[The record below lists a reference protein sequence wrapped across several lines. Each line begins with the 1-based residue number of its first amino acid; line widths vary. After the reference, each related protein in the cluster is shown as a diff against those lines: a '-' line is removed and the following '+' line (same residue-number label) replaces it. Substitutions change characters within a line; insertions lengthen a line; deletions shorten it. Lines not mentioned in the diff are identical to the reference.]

1 MQFLSTKILGK
12 KPKVKAVTVVHSS
25 PTEPVRLPT
34 DSSGGPAVVVHPVAV
49 RSKLPFK
56 KKVHENKRRSKSAKK
71 EEPVLHNVNNNN
83 SPVEVKKKKSKRH
96 DKGATTGAAKAAGKS
111 KTPKPKKTVV
121 VADPKT
127 AAAVVSEDPLGKVRN
142 WLISSHNIEDVGSL
156 KKSQSSPADFD
167 LSDPTGKNRG
177 KRVNPSAA
185 VLAAVPAAAPA
196 AGTPPKPD
204 AGKKKPSKDRVKLQ
218 LVYKPPFKFSVKLG
232 KNKNEISSHLIKDKR
247 PEAVKQRAALLVR
260 ADRIRSQPAKE
271 TTVATA
277 APNKGQKSNE
287 PEAPAK
293 IDEASAT
300 KVEYK
305 RSVSA
310 PQEPLYQNTAFET
323 ARGDEKHGPQV
334 EPCYANVFSADST
347 KNPFASEGR
356 PEARASTK
364 ASLSMGMKRRNSSE
378 SRQHAAPSKPQSKS
392 TASKRR
398 NSCDT
403 GKSKPLTVDVRR
415 QLSDESEVRQPSA
428 NLKRTSSGELFKRA
442 NSAQRGGAA
451 QSSRRQ
457 PTSVVIAT
465 SSKPVRLKFGELED
479 VPSKTKSSTAAK
491 SEAQPAAKSKRV
503 RRSMSNNEASHD
515 ADKFK
520 RYSLQNVDLSR
531 LTPRADEAKC
541 VFPTANFESAELP
554 FRPIELTSE
563 IPSDLEV
570 LLSESE
576 NTVDGRR

>member
-1 MQFLSTKILGK
+1 M
-12 KPKVKAVTVVHSS
+12 KAVTVVHSS
-25 PTEPVRLPT
+25 PTEPVRLPA

-56 KKVHENKRRSKSAKK
+56 KKVHENKRSSKSAKQK

-96 DKGATTGAAKAAGKS
+96 DKGATTGATQPAGKS
-111 KTPKPKKTVV
+111 KAPKPKKTVV
-121 VADPKT
+121 VANPK
-127 AAAVVSEDPLGKVRN
+127 AGAAVVCEDPLGKVRN
-142 WLISSHNIEDVGSL
+142 WLINSHNIEDIGSL
-156 KKSQSSPADFD
+156 KKSQSSPAGFD

-177 KRVNPSAA
+177 KRTNP
-185 VLAAVPAAAPA
+185 LAAAPA
-196 AGTPPKPD
+196 AVPATTPAAGTPQK
-204 AGKKKPSKDRVKLQ
+204 AEAAKKKPSKDRVKLQ

-271 TTVATA
+271 STVTAVAPTKSPKVNEPA
-277 APNKGQKSNE
+277 AP
-287 PEAPAK
+287 
-293 IDEASAT
+293 EASAKPEEAPVS

-310 PQEPLYQNTAFET
+310 PQEPLYQNTAFEV
-323 ARGDEKHGPQV
+323 ARSDGKHNSQV
-334 EPCYANVFSADST
+334 EPCYANVFGTDAT

-356 PEARASTK
+356 TEARASTK
-364 ASLSMGMKRRNSSE
+364 VSLSMGMKRRNSSE
-378 SRQHAAPSKPQSKS
+378 SRQHAATSKPQPKS

-403 GKSKPLTVDVRR
+403 GKSKPVAVDVRR
-415 QLSDESEVRQPSA
+415 QLSDESEVRQPPG

-442 NSAQRGGAA
+442 NSAQRGGPA

-457 PTSVVIAT
+457 PTSVVVTT

-479 VPSKTKSSTAAK
+479 VPSKKSSTATK
-491 SEAQPAAKSKRV
+491 SESQPAAKSKHV

-541 VFPTANFESAELP
+541 VFPSANFESAELP
-554 FRPIELTSE
+554 FRPVELTSE

-570 LLSESE
+570 LLSETE
-576 NTVDGRR
+576 NTVDGRG